1 MHSTGTIASLRQRT
15 ARPANSGGTSV
26 ADMTWFGAMSARRSN
41 HHSDS
46 AVRISPLSGMGV
58 GRTTS

>member
-26 ADMTWFGAMSARRSN
+26 AERTWFGALPVSLPSLN
-41 HHSDS
+41 L
-46 AVRISPLSGMGV
+46 I
-58 GRTTS
+58 TK